1 MTKLENVLI
10 WLYVKTWGKFGDHV
24 IKEDA
29 LWNFSADDFRTV
41 LMELAYPTKKEKSE
55 RVKTLTDLIMGQ
67 FEEGGLSAFRDW
79 SGDLHAEVIETLSET
94 VQPVTQVANPQPQ
107 PKSLKILKWESGN
120 YSLECFQDCSCLVK
134 HQHIMHL

>member
-67 FEEGGLSAFRDW
+67 FEEGGLAAFREW
-79 SGDLHAEVIETLSET
+79 SGDLHAEIIETF
-94 VQPVTQVANPQPQ
+94 PVEPI
-107 PKSLKILKWESGN
+107 KILKWDSGN
-120 YSLECFQDCSCLVK
+120 YFIPLNMFSKFFMPC
-134 HQHIMHL
+134 